1 MTFDQTVSRIFL
13 GSATLTAGN
22 GGISRVAR
30 MSARALMEGGHSL
43 SMASYLDDEP
53 VVIGAATASIAH
65 GSKLRFA
72 ALCHQAALRHA
83 RFLYDTPGVARARPR
98 FPGLRRP
105 YAVWMCGAE
114 GWEGLTPTSARSFA
128 DADLV
133 FTISKFTLERHEAC
147 HGHLPNARVCW
158 LGTEQDAPPAA
169 MADLSGPPSVLI
181 VGRITATEGLKGHN
195 ELVDCWPKV
204 VAAVPD
210 ARLIL
215 AGGGTGLDRMRE
227 HVRKSSAAANIDV
240 LGFVPEH
247 RLPALYERAHV
258 FAMPSR
264 QEGFG
269 IVYVEAMRYGL
280 PVIAS
285 THDGGQEINVDG
297 ETGFNVD
304 LRRKDELTERLIY
317 LLRDRDRAFTLGRAG
332 FERWRQHFR
341 YGCFEKRFLQYWQK
355 FPSSAAD
362 AVELRH
368 REGAL
373 DASR

>member
-1 MTFDQTVSRIFL
+1 MSIDQTVPRVFL
-13 GSATLTAGN
+13 GAATLTAGN

-30 MSARALMEGGHSL
+30 MSARALMGAGHKL

-53 VVIGAATASIAH
+53 VEIGAATASIAH

-72 ALCHQAALRHA
+72 AYCHRAALQNA

-98 FPGLRRP
+98 LPGLRRP
-105 YAVWMCGAE
+105 YAVWMCGVE
-114 GWEGLTPTSARSFA
+114 GWERLTPTSARSFA
-128 DADLV
+128 EADLV
-133 FTISKFTLERHEAC
+133 FTTSKFTLERHEAC
-147 HGHLPNARVCW
+147 HGRLASGRVCW
-158 LGTEQDAPPAA
+158 LATEQDAPPAA
-169 MADLSGPPSVLI
+169 MANFSGPPSVLI
-181 VGRITATEGLKGHN
+181 VGRLTATEGLKGHN
-195 ELVDCWPKV
+195 ELVDCWPEV
-204 VAAVPD
+204 VAAVPG

-215 AGGGTGLDRMRE
+215 AGGGSGLDGMRE
-227 HVRKSSAAANIDV
+227 RVRKSSAAANIDV

-247 RLPALYERAHV
+247 RLPELYERAHV

-285 THDGGQEINVDG
+285 THDGGQEVNVDG

-304 LRRKDELTERLIY
+304 LRRKDELSEKLIF
-317 LLRDRDRAFTLGRAG
+317 LLRDRDRAFALGRAG

-341 YGCFEKRFLQYWQK
+341 FGCFERRFLQCWQS
-355 FPSSAAD
+355 FPSSAAEG
-362 AVELRH
+362 VESRH
-368 REGAL
+368 CEGGL